1 MTNNQID
8 VAKTLFAMS
17 ISCYI
22 CKTMQFSDRE
32 MHGESIGEKTNS
44 LAHLVTLL
52 QAFEV
57 SLTFMSI
64 SLLFLILYHDS
75 YVE

>member
-8 VAKTLFAMS
+8 IAEALFAMC

-22 CKTMQFSDRE
+22 CVKMRFLDRV

-44 LAHLVTLL
+44 LAHLITLL

-64 SLLFLILYHDS
+64 SL
-75 YVE
+75 

>member
-1 MTNNQID
+1 MTKKQID
-8 VAKTLFAMS
+8 IAKTLFAMS

-22 CKTMQFSDRE
+22 CVKMRFLDRV

-52 QAFEV
+52 QVFEV
-57 SLTFMSI
+57 SLTFLSI
-64 SLLFLILYHDS
+64 SL
-75 YVE
+75 